1 MANKKNTK
9 SSIPAF
15 VRILAMALAILVAS
29 TTLAFLVQFII
40 NIFTK

>member
-9 SSIPAF
+9 SSVPAF

-29 TTLAFLVQFII
+29 TTLAFLAQFII
-40 NIFTK
+40 NIFAK